1 MKRRVDSRSQATR
14 FWERPSHG
22 HRTHFHSSTRETAKH
37 HTNGMRKGHGVTARA
52 NSHKEQRA
60 TCACSSGIWVATRR
74 HARRRSNPCRRCMS
88 PKQPCAAGGS
98 RISESRSA
106 RCRDGGSAR
115 RFRVRSDHRK
125 WLMDTCAPRRR
136 ARFLWQRRPAAC
148 DISRKR
154 RAVSRAAPSPVASL
168 RRQTHRGGDRARER
182 HTARALATTWAETT
196 ADREAFGARSLD
208 ESMMWPPPS
217 PRAYG
222 ARCRCREACACQ
234 WDAGGTPA
242 ACGAR

>member
-115 RFRVRSDHRK
+115 RFRVRSAHH
-125 WLMDTCAPRRR
+125 MDRVRLRR
-136 ARFLWQRRPAAC
+136 ARFDGRDEPAAC
-148 DISRKR
+148 DVSRKR
-154 RAVSRAAPSPVASL
+154 RAANRAALSRCKPTAPDAQRMRSGEGEAYCEGACRHL
-168 RRQTHRGGDRARER
+168 GRDEGGP
-182 HTARALATTWAETT
+182 
-196 ADREAFGARSLD
+196 RSLWRQ
-208 ESMMWPPPS
+208 EP
-217 PRAYG
+217 G
-222 ARCRCREACACQ
+222 
-234 WDAGGTPA
+234 
-242 ACGAR
+242 